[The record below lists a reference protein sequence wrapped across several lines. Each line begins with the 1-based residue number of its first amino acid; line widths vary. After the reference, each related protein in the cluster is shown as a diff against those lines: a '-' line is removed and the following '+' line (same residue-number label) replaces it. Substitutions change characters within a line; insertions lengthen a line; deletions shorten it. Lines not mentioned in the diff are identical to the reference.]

1 MPTKA
6 MFAASRKQIALAQ
19 SVREQQSAKKTGVQ
33 QMWQNVNRS
42 IAAKMISDLARIL
55 AARLA
60 N

>member
-1 MPTKA
+1 
-6 MFAASRKQIALAQ
+6 MFAAFRKQIALAQ
-19 SVREQQSAKKTGVQ
+19 SVRERQSAKKTGVQ